1 MERDPNKRK
10 VKPPSI
16 GELVNLD
23 DIDGE
28 SSSDSDFRIED
39 HYVNSESDSDRA
51 SYLSYSDGLFKL
63 FFYWYIILI
72 LIDLLLKLIYFVFS
86 KMMIIQKKMM
96 LVKQCVTRQWLLM
109 TAQVLE

>member
-10 VKPPSI
+10 VKPPSNP
-16 GELVNLD
+16 ELVHLD

-51 SYLSYSDGLFKL
+51 SYFTFTDGMLKKNILNFK
-63 FFYWYIILI
+63 
-72 LIDLLLKLIYFVFS
+72 
-86 KMMIIQKKMM
+86 M
-96 LVKQCVTRQWLLM
+96 
-109 TAQVLE
+109 